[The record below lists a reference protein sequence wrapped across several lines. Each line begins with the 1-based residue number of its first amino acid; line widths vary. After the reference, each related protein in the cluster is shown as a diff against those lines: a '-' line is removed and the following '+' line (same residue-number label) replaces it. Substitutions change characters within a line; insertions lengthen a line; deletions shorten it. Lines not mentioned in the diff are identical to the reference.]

1 MPSLSPDMPADY
13 YQLLEVPRDADDKAL
28 KKAYRA
34 LAMQY
39 HPDRNPGDAKAE
51 AKFKEVSEA
60 YEVLS
65 DPQKRRVYDQ
75 YGHDGLKSQGFG
87 GFQGANVEDI
97 FGHFGDLFGDLFGF
111 GGRGGQR
118 PRRGSDLL
126 VELTV
131 DLASCLEQSQH
142 MLEVPRDVTCSPCGG
157 SGAAPGTQPETCRT
171 CGGAGQVAMSRGFI
185 AMHTTCPK
193 CRGAGRSIAHPC
205 KDCRGRGLQRQTRSV
220 RVTVPAGIENGMRL
234 RLNGQGEEGPK
245 GSEPGDLYVQ
255 VTVEDHPRFERHGAD
270 LVAELGVSMV
280 GACLGEKL
288 SFEGLDGPV
297 EVALQP
303 GTQPETVLHIEG
315 RGMPRLQRRGRG
327 DLHLRVRVDI
337 PTQLTKAERD
347 YLVAFRAQREKS
359 SERRGDG

>member
-1 MPSLSPDMPADY
+1 M
-13 YQLLEVPRDADDKAL
+13 
-28 KKAYRA
+28 
-34 LAMQY
+34 
-39 HPDRNPGDAKAE
+39 
-51 AKFKEVSEA
+51 
-60 YEVLS
+60 
-65 DPQKRRVYDQ
+65 
-75 YGHDGLKSQGFG
+75 
-87 GFQGANVEDI
+87 
-97 FGHFGDLFGDLFGF
+97 
-111 GGRGGQR
+111 
-118 PRRGSDLL
+118 
-126 VELTV
+126 
-131 DLASCLEQSQH
+131 
-142 MLEVPRDVTCSPCGG
+142 
-157 SGAAPGTQPETCRT
+157 
-171 CGGAGQVAMSRGFI
+171 
-185 AMHTTCPK
+185 
-193 CRGAGRSIAHPC
+193 
-205 KDCRGRGLQRQTRSV
+205 

-347 YLVAFRAQREKS
+347 YLVAFQAQREKS